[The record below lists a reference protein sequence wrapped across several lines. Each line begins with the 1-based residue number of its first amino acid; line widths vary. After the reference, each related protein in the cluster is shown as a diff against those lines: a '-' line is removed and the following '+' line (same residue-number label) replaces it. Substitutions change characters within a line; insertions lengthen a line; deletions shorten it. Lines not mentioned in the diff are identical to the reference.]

1 MHGPRCGN
9 YCYEFIEPALKIIN
23 DIYNCNKK
31 ITNSLFSGDIKWLI
45 ADNGWTKKNEEAIKK
60 EAERIGNIK
69 ITYFKK
75 RKNLINIINQ
85 TPASDPIR
93 TFTVFSHGFPWKISF
108 GYDHT
113 TNQKKLDLRIKDI
126 FKLRKSAFKNTASLF
141 YSCRTA
147 AGSSEKNF
155 AKRWQSLTAGTV
167 TAYEGKTNYKYI
179 NSKYSGISYYAHRIW
194 DKLIGKKEEK
204 RKYPQ
209 RSINLPIGKGKRVY
223 RQTVIRAI

>member
-93 TFTVFSHGFPWKISF
+93 TFTVFSHGFPWKIS
-108 GYDHT
+108 
-113 TNQKKLDLRIKDI
+113 L
-126 FKLRKSAFKNTASLF
+126 
-141 YSCRTA
+141 
-147 AGSSEKNF
+147 
-155 AKRWQSLTAGTV
+155 V
-167 TAYEGKTNYKYI
+167 
-179 NSKYSGISYYAHRIW
+179 
-194 DKLIGKKEEK
+194 
-204 RKYPQ
+204 
-209 RSINLPIGKGKRVY
+209 
-223 RQTVIRAI
+223 